1 MEEIYDL
8 LHLHRK
14 KLKTAF
20 FKVHADILP
29 ICTRLHGFSFS
40 NQSQAFDPNFLC
52 FSILRSIHLFLGR
65 KPPDAIRRPGGESRC
80 HNLSRKGQKSKPLYQ
95 GSFHQGFAHHFVLTR
110 RVWSSFPLPWKPFWS
125 VVYICYGAP
134 CSIGAT
140 MAKRGFP
147 SSYLKCCSTPQT
159 IGTKLFECSGTNED

>member
-20 FKVHADILP
+20 FEVHADILP

-80 HNLSRKGQKSKPLYQ
+80 HNLSRKRPKIKAPLPGQLPSGFCPSFCSYTPGVVFLPFAMETFLECGIHMLRGPLFYWCHN
-95 GSFHQGFAHHFVLTR
+95 GKTR
-110 RVWSSFPLPWKPFWS
+110 FPLELLEMLFYASDDWNQ
-125 VVYICYGAP
+125 VV
-134 CSIGAT
+134 
-140 MAKRGFP
+140 RV
-147 SSYLKCCSTPQT
+147 
-159 IGTKLFECSGTNED
+159 